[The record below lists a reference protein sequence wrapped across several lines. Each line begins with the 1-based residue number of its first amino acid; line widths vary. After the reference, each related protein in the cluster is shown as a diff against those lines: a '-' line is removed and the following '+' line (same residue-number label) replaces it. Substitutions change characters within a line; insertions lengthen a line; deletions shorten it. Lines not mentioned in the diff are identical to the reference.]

1 MINLTM
7 HISNAQT
14 LLFLTTEAKEDMKM
28 RLSFLSYF
36 DGKCI
41 FLNETFLSSCTLELY
56 TDAAQ
61 SLGYTGVYK
70 DRWFYGAFPLE
81 WQKLNIMTLEFY
93 SIILA
98 LYVPC
103 CKIIL
108 SCFSQIMNPY
118 YQLLIN
124 KHRELMK
131 WWEWYV
137 TWYCSAQI
145 STYASRLN
153 IYKIQKY
160 FGWLPLSFVGRS
172 IFLSWQHM
180 LKRNQAMCQASC
192 CHITFWVHWG
202 LNSSCIGSLYSKYQ
216 TCMDYFWVFFSRG
229 IRSS

>member
-1 MINLTM
+1 
-7 HISNAQT
+7 
-14 LLFLTTEAKEDMKM
+14 
-28 RLSFLSYF
+28 
-36 DGKCI
+36 
-41 FLNETFLSSCTLELY
+41 
-56 TDAAQ
+56 
-61 SLGYTGVYK
+61 
-70 DRWFYGAFPLE
+70 
-81 WQKLNIMTLEFY
+81 MTLEFY

-229 IRSS
+229 IRSSEQYHSICFNHIIVCCQYVKEIIYT